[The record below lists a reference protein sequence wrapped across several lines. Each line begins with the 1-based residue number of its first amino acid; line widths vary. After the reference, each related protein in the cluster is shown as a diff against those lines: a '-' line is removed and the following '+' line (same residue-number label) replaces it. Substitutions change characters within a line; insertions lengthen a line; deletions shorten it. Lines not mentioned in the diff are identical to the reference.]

1 MKVLIIL
8 TITLIL
14 VGGYYYGIVINAEES
29 NCIEKVLI
37 TEVGTDISDVI
48 QYQNYIIVN
57 NEVNTEKAGIYKIV
71 YRHIDTNKEVIK
83 EVHVINKDQKA
94 YFIEKLVYEES
105 TEEDKYVVSEV
116 FNFQNRTNTIYNYY
130 STRTGFNNF
139 MNGEIS
145 NNEFYNN
152 TISLYTKGE
161 IIDTGIYENECFM
174 VGTDID
180 SFYGNK
186 IVCIYTKNTNI
197 SKTIE
202 LDIEGNIIPTCIAGN
217 DKYYYIAGYT
227 NETNDFF
234 KEKRKGNDSF
244 VILLN
249 RETNKIMDITM
260 LPLNDDDEII
270 DIVYFD
276 NYLYLMQENNGNSIR
291 MVKLDIFGNLINE
304 STIDL
309 KYGFYNPKLKVID
322 GKIYFA
328 YCKYDYDTRDY
339 VNEINLLNKDLNI
352 VGILNKYHNGRKII
366 DFYVKDD
373 LIYILTEKHKNNC
386 GYQYLIYDY
395 SSNLLGKFESS
406 SDDLILGLGLNNEIV
421 ALSQDKKQLKYYRVN
436 SLIKMNDP
444 TNIIYSNLT
453 NEQNELNITNYK
465 YLINGNIIKHDE
477 KSQLE
482 YNSNL
487 FGNYLMKYYFDDVFE
502 YYVHK
507 VTKVMPFIGAIDQ
520 ENYDLGLTISGNG
533 TLYVNNMLIE
543 NNYVF
548 NETGNY
554 EIKLVG
560 KDNLVETYNI
570 TISDLSVKFDD
581 IKKEDYIDVDYI
593 YQEYKENV
601 NIEKTFIE
609 KSDNQS
615 NKKSSVFFYL
625 VPAMTLGIVFLII
638 KKGV

>member
-1 MKVLIIL
+1 MRMKVLIIL

-57 NEVNTEKAGIYKIV
+57 NEVNTEKEGIYKIV

-94 YFIEKLVYEES
+94 YFIEELVYEES

-116 FNFQNRTNTIYNYY
+116 FNFQNRTNCIYNYY
-130 STRTGFNNF
+130 STRNGFNNF

-145 NNEFYNN
+145 NNEYFNN
-152 TISLYTKGE
+152 TISLYTKGD
-161 IIDTGIYENECFM
+161 IIDAGIYENECFM

-186 IVCIYTKNTNI
+186 IVCIYTKNTEI

-202 LDIEGNIIPTCIAGN
+202 LDIEGNIVPTCIAGN

-227 NETNDFF
+227 NETNDLF

-260 LPLNDDDEII
+260 LPLNDDDKII

-304 STIDL
+304 VTIDL

-352 VGILNKYHNGRKII
+352 IGIMNKYHNGRKLI

-373 LIYILTEKHKNNC
+373 LIYLLTEKHKNNC

-395 SSNLLGKFESS
+395 SCNLLGKYESS
-406 SDDLILGLGLNNEIV
+406 SNDLILGLGLNNEIV
-421 ALSQDKKQLKYYRVN
+421 AVKILIAADHINYYDERPSAKLLNNICFYTHDISTNVN
-436 SLIKMNDP
+436 NYES
-444 TNIIYSNLT
+444 
-453 NEQNELNITNYK
+453 YK
-465 YLINGNIIKHDE
+465 YKEKLFETSLGNSKYVEIDLDAE
-477 KSQLE
+477 KIDLLKTSYGL
-482 YNSNL
+482 
-487 FGNYLMKYYFDDVFE
+487 
-502 YYVHK
+502 
-507 VTKVMPFIGAIDQ
+507 GAIVD
-520 ENYDLGLTISGNG
+520 NNVNNDFLVIDSFKIIVT
-533 TLYVNNMLIE
+533 YVN
-543 NNYVF
+543 
-548 NETGNY
+548 
-554 EIKLVG
+554 
-560 KDNLVETYNI
+560 
-570 TISDLSVKFDD
+570 IS
-581 IKKEDYIDVDYI
+581 
-593 YQEYKENV
+593 
-601 NIEKTFIE
+601 
-609 KSDNQS
+609 
-615 NKKSSVFFYL
+615 
-625 VPAMTLGIVFLII
+625 
-638 KKGV
+638 